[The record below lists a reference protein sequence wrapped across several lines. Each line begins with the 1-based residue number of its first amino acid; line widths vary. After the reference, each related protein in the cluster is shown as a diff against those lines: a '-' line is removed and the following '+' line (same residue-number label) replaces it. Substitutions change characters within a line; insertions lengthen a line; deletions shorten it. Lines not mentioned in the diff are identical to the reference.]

1 MGDCHNAP
9 VYAAGRG
16 NEIDRT
22 RHPFAVANAHK
33 TREIHNARGLIVA
46 VTMSAACW
54 AAIAVAFVL

>member
-1 MGDCHNAP
+1 MGDYHKAP
-9 VYAAGRG
+9 VYSVGRG

-22 RHPFAVANAHK
+22 RHPFAVANAHN

-54 AAIAVAFVL
+54 AAIAIAFLL